1 MWFSQSFHPTTV
13 LLVGTTQMYMD
24 TDGYRNATKE
34 TALVAS
40 YNNQEPL
47 LARIWPKK
55 LKKKWKVCFR
65 YETEAWDGSL
75 DVEKLWVWGTG
86 MNRYETGMRQ
96 VWDRYETEVVYM
108 FFKAGR

>member
-1 MWFSQSFHPTTV
+1 
-13 LLVGTTQMYMD
+13 MD

-55 LKKKWKVCFR
+55 LKKKMKKFVYFFALCF
-65 YETEAWDGSL
+65 
-75 DVEKLWVWGTG
+75 
-86 MNRYETGMRQ
+86 
-96 VWDRYETEVVYM
+96 
-108 FFKAGR
+108 

>member
-1 MWFSQSFHPTTV
+1 
-13 LLVGTTQMYMD
+13 MD

-55 LKKKWKVCFR
+55 LKKK
-65 YETEAWDGSL
+65 
-75 DVEKLWVWGTG
+75 
-86 MNRYETGMRQ
+86 
-96 VWDRYETEVVYM
+96 
-108 FFKAGR
+108 